1 MKIGGLEVTETPTQ
15 PVLTPVEFVK
25 MLKYEIKFIFPG
37 ETIQIDPNFPVT
49 RENGE
54 SLNDFLNRLHYAPIF
69 IGGDSIRV
77 KRRPYGSFR
86 LGTPGLLGTI
96 LYFHSIDPHQGERM
110 LSEIVFDEI
119 MRILFRLTQR
129 PSESLVPLRDL
140 IDDRDDNTRYSFYR
154 FLLSYLAQ
162 KVPFP
167 FHYYPLSAVFERG
180 VDVVQQV
187 VVIENVRAVL
197 SGMCP
202 RCHGILLQPQ
212 IDQFTQNQTITCEY
226 CDHSMK
232 AEWVSQYK

>member
-1 MKIGGLEVTETPTQ
+1 MTGAPTQ

-25 MLKYEIKFIFPG
+25 MLKHEIKLIFPH
-37 ETIQIDPNFPVT
+37 ETIQVDPNFPMT
-49 RENGE
+49 SEKSD
-54 SLNDFLNRLHYAPIF
+54 SLNDFVNRLHYAPIF

-86 LGTPGLLGTI
+86 LGEHNNI
-96 LYFHSIDPHQGERM
+96 VYFQSIDPHRGERM
-110 LSEIVFDEI
+110 ISEIAFDEI

-140 IDDRDDNTRYSFYR
+140 IDDPDDNTRYAFYR
-154 FLLSYLAQ
+154 FLLSHLAQ

-180 VDVVQQV
+180 VDIIQQV

-202 RCHGILLQPQ
+202 RCHGILSQPQ
-212 IDQFTQNQTITCEY
+212 IVQFTQNQTITCEY
-226 CDHSMK
+226 CDYSMK